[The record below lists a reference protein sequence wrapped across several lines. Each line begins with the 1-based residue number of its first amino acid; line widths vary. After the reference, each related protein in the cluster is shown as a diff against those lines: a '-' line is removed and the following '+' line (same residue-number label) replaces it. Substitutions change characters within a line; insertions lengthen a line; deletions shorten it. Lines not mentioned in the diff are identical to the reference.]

1 MGLHLSNISLYKQ
14 KKKSKQQ
21 STDNLEETSFEDLSS
36 QPSTSTKE
44 SIPVEKEVLKN
55 KENDD
60 TEQREDK
67 TDNETTSIPK
77 ANITL
82 TPCDNDDNEDTPSPS
97 PDSAL
102 IDAQNLE
109 NILTPVKAAENANI
123 PEEGADKDQDE
134 NNSQTSNKQDDN
146 PTRTAKPSPWKRKLS
161 VSSENSDQH
170 ARTLTPSKSRG
181 ILITNVTNDLCYIKR
196 GGRGVIS

>member
-1 MGLHLSNISLYKQ
+1 MHNHNPGRSGPPFIWLCFPRFLSY
-14 KKKSKQQ
+14 
-21 STDNLEETSFEDLSS
+21 
-36 QPSTSTKE
+36 
-44 SIPVEKEVLKN
+44 
-55 KENDD
+55 
-60 TEQREDK
+60 RW
-67 TDNETTSIPK
+67 
-77 ANITL
+77 TL
-82 TPCDNDDNEDTPSPS
+82 FW
-97 PDSAL
+97 

-109 NILTPVKAAENANI
+109 NILTPVKAAEYANI
-123 PEEGADKDQDE
+123 LEKGTDKDQDE

-196 GGRGVIS
+196 GGCNILTSLSN